1 MEQTPDKLS
10 AEMIKKICELY
21 ETTEEDLLQVL
32 DDNDVI
38 KRNNDFK
45 ENGFT
50 YIKHNYPK
58 IFEGVNS
65 TKVRT

>member
-32 DDNDVI
+32 D
-38 KRNNDFK
+38 
-45 ENGFT
+45 EQ
-50 YIKHNYPK
+50 
-58 IFEGVNS
+58 
-65 TKVRT
+65 

>member
-45 ENGFT
+45 ENGFHLHQT
-50 YIKHNYPK
+50 QLSENL
-58 IFEGVNS
+58 
-65 TKVRT
+65 

>member
-10 AEMIKKICELY
+10 AEMIKKDLRTLQ
-21 ETTEEDLLQVL
+21 ETTEEDLLQIL

-45 ENGFT
+45 ENGFIHQT
-50 YIKHNYPK
+50 QLSENL
-58 IFEGVNS
+58 
-65 TKVRT
+65 